1 MYAIIEDSGTQ
12 LRVEQGQTLDIDLRK
27 AAPGETVTFDR
38 VLLVADEKGVRIGKP
53 LVKGAKV
60 TAEVVGE
67 SKGPKVEIVKLR
79 RRKSSRRRTGH
90 RQGYLRVRVT
100 AIEAGFVP

>member
-27 AAPGETVTFDR
+27 AAPGESVTFER
-38 VLLVADEKGVRIGKP
+38 VLLVADEKGIRLGKP
-53 LVKGAKV
+53 VIQGAKV
-60 TAEVVGE
+60 TAEVLGE
-67 SKGPKVEIVKLR
+67 MKGPKIEVFKLR
-79 RRKSSRRRTGH
+79 RRKSSRRHTGH

-100 AIEAGFVP
+100 AIEA

>member
-12 LRVEQGQTLDIDLRK
+12 FRVEEGQILKIDLRE
-27 AAPGETVTFDR
+27 AAEGAKLTFDR

-53 LVKGAKV
+53 LVEGAKV

-67 SKGPKVEIVKLR
+67 MKGPKLEIVKVR
-79 RRKSSRRRTGH
+79 RRKSSRRHTGH
-90 RQGYLRVRVT
+90 RQKYLKVRVT
-100 AIEAGFVP
+100 AIEA

>member
-12 LRVEQGQTLDIDLRK
+12 FRVEKGQTLDIDTRP
-27 AAPGETVTFDR
+27 AEAGASVTFDR

-53 LVKGAKV
+53 VVQGARV
-60 TAEVVGE
+60 TAEVVGQT
-67 SKGPKVEIVKLR
+67 KGPKLEIFKLR
-79 RRKSSRRRTGH
+79 RRKSSRRHTGH

-100 AIEAGFVP
+100 AIEA

>member
-12 LRVEQGQTLDIDLRK
+12 LRVEQGQTLDVDLRK
-27 AAPGETVTFDR
+27 AAKGETVTFDR

-53 LVKGAKV
+53 HVQGAKV
-60 TAEVVGE
+60 TAEVLGE
-67 SKGPKVEIVKLR
+67 TKGPKLEVVKLR
-79 RRKSSRRRTGH
+79 RRKSSRRHTGH

-100 AIEAGFVP
+100 AIET

>member
-12 LRVEQGQTLDIDLRK
+12 FRVEEGQILKIDLRE
-27 AAPGETVTFDR
+27 AAEGAKLTFDR

-53 LVKGAKV
+53 LVEGAKV

-67 SKGPKVEIVKLR
+67 TKGPKLEIVKVR
-79 RRKSSRRRTGH
+79 RRKSSRRHTGH
-90 RQGYLRVRVT
+90 RQKYLKVRVT
-100 AIEAGFVP
+100 AIEA

>member
-12 LRVEQGQTLDIDLRK
+12 LRVEQGQTLDIDLRE

-53 LVKGAKV
+53 VVQGAKV

-67 SKGPKVEIVKLR
+67 TKGPKIEVVKLR
-79 RRKSSRRRTGH
+79 RRKSSRRHTGH

-100 AIEAGFVP
+100 AIEV

>member
-27 AAPGETVTFDR
+27 AAPGESVTFER
-38 VLLVADEKGVRIGKP
+38 VLLVADEKGVRLGKP
-53 LVKGAKV
+53 VIQGAKV
-60 TAEVVGE
+60 TAEVLGE
-67 SKGPKVEIVKLR
+67 MKGPKIEVFKLR
-79 RRKSSRRRTGH
+79 RRKSSRRHTGH

-100 AIEAGFVP
+100 AIEA